1 MIARGVFLSI
11 TLLLLQLSAA
21 GDDLKSL
28 REEGKQALTAF
39 EDHRDAQG
47 RQLFQQFLGK
57 VNASDTALRDTQIE
71 VIIGVLGCAVGDKQ
85 MGSEALDY
93 VLANGKGINQI
104 RATLKEVRS
113 ACSGADPVPVPVPAT
128 NIMNVVLA
136 SASGGPG
143 VSGKGGYAMSTPVPS
158 LTLTHIEPAELEKRL
173 QETEDPATALKPT
186 LARFGG
192 GHGTVTDHFIV
203 VSDGEESWAQGVAA
217 CLERYRAILGRDFD
231 MITPAHRIT
240 VYNSNDVYQEA
251 ARLHGIDLPPGTI
264 AYSVYADLSMAG
276 EGAPG
281 ACGSLA
287 HELVHLMIRDNFGDA
302 PAWLEEGLASAV
314 ALSVPEGDHLSFQR
328 GWRDDVL
335 RSRWSMHPS
344 VERLMSLTWDDFS
357 PRSSGFGAGDFD
369 RVAAVQ
375 ATASVFARYLASRH
389 KLEKVYFAVRKQ
401 DLRADLRDHGT
412 RRQGVEKEL
421 GKSLKEV
428 DSDFNAWFK
437 KDQGHERPR
446 PKPSVTQETLKQPCE
461 SLSAPNAAAQSPSQ
475 QAPAPPCETK
485 GKK

>member
-1 MIARGVFLSI
+1 MFSRGIFLPAI
-11 TLLLLQLSAA
+11 FLLLQLSPAA

-47 RQLFQQFLGK
+47 RQLFQQFLSK

-71 VIIGVLGCAVGDKQ
+71 VIIGVLGCAVGDKG
-85 MGSEALDY
+85 MGREALDY
-93 VLANGKGINQI
+93 VLANGKGIKPI
-104 RATLKEVRS
+104 RATLNEVRS
-113 ACSGADPVPVPVPAT
+113 ACSGADPLPVPAT

-217 CLERYRAILGRDFD
+217 CLESYRAILDRDFN
-231 MITPAHRIT
+231 MTTPAHRIT
-240 VYNSNDVYQEA
+240 VYNSKWGDRVYHEA

-264 AYSVYADLSMAG
+264 AYSVYADLSMVG

-281 ACGSLA
+281 GCGSLA

-344 VERLMSLTWDDFS
+344 VEQLMSLTWDDFS

-401 DLRADLRDHGT
+401 DLRAD
-412 RRQGVEKEL
+412 
-421 GKSLKEV
+421 
-428 DSDFNAWFK
+428 
-437 KDQGHERPR
+437 
-446 PKPSVTQETLKQPCE
+446 
-461 SLSAPNAAAQSPSQ
+461 
-475 QAPAPPCETK
+475 
-485 GKK
+485 